1 MTTADFWVSTHN
13 LDIINEF
20 WSFVKTIYSQNP
32 VMYNKVF
39 PLSKLIDFMLKLCD
53 LTKLGATCCEVSCP
67 ECSPES
73 NTCSL
78 NRQNQNQ
85 NPNKELTTT
94 GSGMKQKEDDEPV
107 MIEKYLE
114 PISGVLEYV
123 LTNGGYEILGQIEFI
138 ARSLIAKSCASFHLQ
153 MLKLLKV
160 LLIDSRNDLDC
171 ASPID
176 FAKSFL
182 SANGLQI
189 LLYLCQNA
197 SFDVKAMCIKLIDV
211 LSSHT
216 QLI

>member
-1 MTTADFWVSTHN
+1 
-13 LDIINEF
+13 
-20 WSFVKTIYSQNP
+20 
-32 VMYNKVF
+32 
-39 PLSKLIDFMLKLCD
+39 
-53 LTKLGATCCEVSCP
+53 
-67 ECSPES
+67 
-73 NTCSL
+73 
-78 NRQNQNQ
+78 
-85 NPNKELTTT
+85 
-94 GSGMKQKEDDEPV
+94 

-176 FAKSFL
+176 FATSFL
-182 SANGLQI
+182 NANGLQI

-197 SFDVKAMCIKLIDV
+197 SYDVKAMCIKLIDV

-216 QLI
+216 QLIQMRIDTDLITYLSHVILPEQIVALHHGKKLEFAHHKMDLTRNENMNGGELLIQDEQRGVGGN